1 MSLVDEGNALA
12 GDKAAGA
19 QAAVPACQC
28 ECERDRHLFCPGPKR
43 ILALDGGGV
52 RGAITVAFLEQI
64 ETVLAERLGKPVQ
77 LADWFDLIGGTS
89 TGAVIAGALALG
101 YTTADIRNF
110 YLELAPKVFK
120 VSVWRLL
127 RLKPKFDA
135 EALRREI
142 EYVVGKRTLDTA
154 DLNTG
159 FCLISKRL
167 DTGSPWII
175 ANNPRNMYW
184 DTKTGGRGHIGN
196 RYYTLANLVRAS
208 TAAPFYFAPETLA
221 IVEGENKGLF
231 VDGGVTPHNNP
242 SVMLFLMAILEAYKI
257 RWTAN
262 PENLTIVS
270 IGTGTHRG
278 RVVPEELGMA
288 WMLQMTYHALM
299 SLMNDIQTFALTQM
313 QYLGECLTPWWINS
327 EIGALENERP
337 PGGKMFRFM
346 RYDVQLEL
354 PWIEKELGAEA
365 ETVLGRKLTQTDVT
379 RWRSMDDPTI
389 IEEIYKLAQIAAK
402 KQVKAEHWLGDTSS
416 WCNGRRPS
424 AQTRTMVPREPEP
437 PPAGYVIWQAIAKRA
452 SYVRSWLVR
461 RVPGPPSSPKE

>member
-1 MSLVDEGNALA
+1 MALVEEGNGMAD
-12 GDKAAGA
+12 DKAAGA
-19 QAAVPACQC
+19 PVAEFDCQC
-28 ECERDRHLFCPGPKR
+28 ECERDRHLFCRGPKR

-64 ETVLAERLGKPVQ
+64 EKVLAERFGKPVH
-77 LADWFDLIGGTS
+77 LANWFDLIGGTS

-101 YTTADIRNF
+101 YTTEDIRNF
-110 YLELAPKVFK
+110 YLKLAPKVFK
-120 VSVWRLL
+120 WSLWRLI

-135 EALRREI
+135 EALRQEI
-142 EYVVGKRTLDTA
+142 EYVVGERTLDSA
-154 DLNTG
+154 DLHTG

-167 DTGSPWII
+167 DTGSPWIV
-175 ANNPRNMYW
+175 ANNPRNLYW
-184 DTKTGGRGHIGN
+184 DTVTGKDGFIGN
-196 RYYTLANLVRAS
+196 RYYKLANLVRAS
-208 TAAPFYFAPETLA
+208 TAAPFYFDPETLEVVA
-221 IVEGENKGLF
+221 GEKKGLF

-242 SVMLFLMAILEAYKI
+242 SVMLFLMAIFKAYKI

-270 IGTGTHRG
+270 IGTGTNRG
-278 RVVPEELGMA
+278 RVVPEELGMG
-288 WMLQMTYHALM
+288 WTLKMTYHALM

-327 EIGALENERP
+327 EVGALEQEQPIN
-337 PGGKMFRFM
+337 GKMFRFM

-365 ETVLGRKLTQTDVT
+365 ETVLGRKLTRTDVT

-402 KQVKAEHWLGDTSS
+402 KQVKAEHWVGEAAT
-416 WCNGRRPS
+416 WCNGCRPS
-424 AQTRTMVPREPEP
+424 AQPRTMVPRKPEP
-437 PPAGYVIWQAIAKRA
+437 PPIGYVIGQSIARRA
-452 SYVRSWLVR
+452 SYLRSWLAR
-461 RVPGPPSSPKE
+461 RVPRQPPTPKE